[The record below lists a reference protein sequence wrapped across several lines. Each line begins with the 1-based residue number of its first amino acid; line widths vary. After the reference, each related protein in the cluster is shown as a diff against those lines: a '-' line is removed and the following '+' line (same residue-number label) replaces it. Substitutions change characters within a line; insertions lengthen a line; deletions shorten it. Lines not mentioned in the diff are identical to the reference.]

1 MALIIRPNGGINNA
15 VAGLA
20 AGFGQGMQ
28 LGFEKRKVDLAEQE
42 MQLRMAL
49 EKGRQQVEQERLAIA
64 RSADAR
70 AAGQEKRA
78 IDEYNY
84 QLGQRDLGSKV
95 AAEQTAIEGMGTQVT
110 EAQQGA
116 LGRYASTAKEYTTD
130 AERSDLLGKMG
141 YFPLT
146 GKSFSGLHAEA
157 IKKQAATEASMIL
170 GPRLS
175 PQEQTLAQQ
184 YEDRLTA
191 AEKLAEGLSGEQ
203 QTKFREWAR
212 GRALQDLDAS
222 GRMKFAASVADR
234 MAAGAYTPEDNFGQP
249 VNDPQIAAK
258 IQQLL
263 EATQDP
269 RAALADLRK
278 MEQSI
283 LDGVAQQNIKAD
295 NYQSAAL
302 RLAQTREMGRQTN
315 NPNVTQA
322 TVYAQNLLKAGVE
335 GKELSEAMDNAAKG
349 LIARKLTD
357 GSEFVAPAVGF
368 EEAFKNRQAEVDEFN
383 KAKTDATQARAALES
398 MAAAPKLK
406 LPSEYLQMASKAF
419 ENLDDASKARALG
432 RQEIVDENG
441 QKSLTAPTISAQ
453 DFVKNL
459 AQQYRTDD
467 EAAIQQQQQA
477 FEARRTGQAPA
488 QPAATPPAA
497 KPATPAQPAAK
508 QAPTVVPKTDKTESS
523 AIKSAQDI
531 PKEKFVANDA
541 GFVVPKA
548 TPELEERVKKQ
559 LVDKNLLDPKTGK
572 PFAGK
577 EQAMASAA
585 MYLLLV
591 ESGYDVRFL
600 QTNNVLGLPNGEWVK
615 NPQFDKANK

>member
-1 MALIIRPNGGINNA
+1 MALIIRPNSGINNA
-15 VAGLA
+15 MAGIAAGLN
-20 AGFGQGMQ
+20 QGMQ

-49 EKGRQQVEQERLAIA
+49 EKGRKQVEQDRLILAQN
-64 RSADAR
+64 ADAR
-70 AAGQEKRA
+70 AAGQEKRSS
-78 IDEYNY
+78 DEYNY
-84 QLGQRDLGSKV
+84 QLDQRKLGSEV
-95 AAEQTAIEGMGTQVT
+95 AAEQTAIEGLGTQVT
-110 EAQQGA
+110 QAQQGA

-130 AERSDLLGKMG
+130 RERSDLLGKMG

-146 GKSFSGLHAEA
+146 GKNFSGLHAEA

-191 AEKLAEGLSGEQ
+191 AEKLAQGLSGEQ

-212 GRALQDLDAS
+212 GRALQDLDSS
-222 GRMKFAASVADR
+222 GRMAFASSVADR

-263 EATQDP
+263 EASQDP

-283 LDGVAQQNIKAD
+283 LDAVAQQNIKAD

-335 GKELSEAMDNAAKG
+335 GKELDTAMDNAAKG

-357 GSEFVAPAVGF
+357 GTEFVAPAVGF
-368 EEAFKNRQAEVDEFN
+368 EEAFKKRQIEVDDLN
-383 KAKTDATQARAALES
+383 KAKTDSLEARAALELR
-398 MAAAPKLK
+398 AAAPKLK
-406 LPSEYLQMASKAF
+406 LPSDYVQMASKTF

-432 RQEIVDENG
+432 RQEVVDGNG
-441 QKSLTAPTISAQ
+441 QKTLTVPTITTQ
-453 DFVKNL
+453 DFIKNL
-459 AQQYRTDD
+459 AQQYRADD
-467 EAAIQQQQQA
+467 EAAIVQQQQA
-477 FEARRTGQAPA
+477 FEARRSGQATA
-488 QPAATPPAA
+488 QPAATPSAA

-531 PKEKFVANDA
+531 PKENFLANDA
-541 GFVVPKA
+541 GFAVPRA
-548 TPELEERVKKQ
+548 NPELQTKIKKL
-559 LVDKNLLDPKTGK
+559 LVDKELLDPKTGK
-572 PFAGK
+572 AFAGK
-577 EQAMASAA
+577 EKEAASTA

-591 ESGYDVRFL
+591 QNGYDVRFL
-600 QTNNVLGLPNGEWVK
+600 QTDNVLGLPNGKWIK
-615 NPQFDKANK
+615 NPQFAKQ

>member
-1 MALIIRPNGGINNA
+1 MALIIRPNSGINNA
-15 VAGLA
+15 MAGIAAGLS
-20 AGFGQGMQ
+20 QGMQ

-49 EKGRQQVEQERLAIA
+49 EEGRKQVEQDRLTLAQN
-64 RSADAR
+64 ADAR

-78 IDEYNY
+78 IDEHNY
-84 QLGQRDLGSKV
+84 ELGQRDLGSKV

-110 EAQQGA
+110 QAQQGA
-116 LGRYASTAKEYTTD
+116 LGRYAGEAKTYSTLSGAAKATGASVNTPF
-130 AERSDLLGKMG
+130 GKI
-141 YFPLT
+141 PT
-146 GKSFSGLHAEA
+146 VAQTFSKLSEA
-157 IKKQAATEASMIL
+157 QLIL

-175 PQEQTLAQQ
+175 PQEQALAQQ

-191 AEKLAEGLSGEQ
+191 AEKLAQGLSGEQ

-212 GRALQDLDAS
+212 GRALQDLDSS
-222 GRMKFAASVADR
+222 GRMAFASSVADR

-263 EATQDP
+263 EASQDP

-335 GKELSEAMDNAAKG
+335 GKELDTAMDNAAKG
-349 LIARKLTD
+349 LVARKLTD
-357 GSEFVAPAVGF
+357 GTEFVAPAVGF
-368 EEAFKNRQAEVDEFN
+368 EEAFKNRQIEVDTYN
-383 KAKTDATQARAALES
+383 KAKTDAIEARAALELR
-398 MAAAPKLK
+398 AAAPKLK
-406 LPSEYLQMASKAF
+406 LPSEYVQMASKTF

-432 RQEIVDENG
+432 RQEVVDENG
-441 QKSLTAPTISAQ
+441 QKTLTPPTITPQ
-453 DFVKNL
+453 DFIKNL
-459 AQQYRTDD
+459 AQQYRADD
-467 EAAIQQQQQA
+467 EAAIVQQQQA
-477 FEARRTGQAPA
+477 FEASRSGQATA
-488 QPAATPPAA
+488 QPAATPSAA

-508 QAPTVVPKTDKTESS
+508 QAPTVVLKTDKTESS

-531 PKEKFVANDA
+531 PKENFLENDA
-541 GFVVPKA
+541 GFAVPKA
-548 TPELEERVKKQ
+548 NPELQTKIKKL
-559 LVDKNLLDPKTGK
+559 LVDKELLDPKTGK
-572 PFAGK
+572 AFAGK
-577 EQAMASAA
+577 EKAAASAA

-600 QTNNVLGLPNGEWVK
+600 QTDNVLGLPNGKWIK
-615 NPQFDKANK
+615 NPQFAKQE

>member
-1 MALIIRPNGGINNA
+1 MQIEKNRQATENKKL
-15 VAGLA
+15 GLA
-20 AGFGQGMQ
+20 
-28 LGFEKRKVDLAEQE
+28 EN
-42 MQLRMAL
+42 
-49 EKGRQQVEQERLAIA
+49 
-64 RSADAR
+64 ADAR
-70 AAGQEKRA
+70 AAGQEQRVL
-78 IDEYNY
+78 DEYNY
-84 QLGQRDLGSKV
+84 QLEQRTLGSKV

-116 LGRYASTAKEYTTD
+116 LGRYAGEAKTYSTLSGAAKAAGASVNTPF
-130 AERSDLLGKMG
+130 GKI
-141 YFPLT
+141 PT
-146 GKSFSGLHAEA
+146 VAQTFSKLSEA
-157 IKKQAATEASMIL
+157 QLIL

-175 PQEQTLAQQ
+175 PQEQVLVQQ

-191 AEKLAEGLSGEQ
+191 AEKLAQGLSGEQ

-212 GRALQDLDAS
+212 GRALQDLDSS
-222 GRMKFAASVADR
+222 GRLSFAASVADR

-269 RAALADLRK
+269 RAALADLRR

-368 EEAFKNRQAEVDEFN
+368 EEAFKNRQIEVDAFN
-383 KAKTDATQARAALES
+383 KAKTDATEARAALES

-419 ENLDDASKARALG
+419 ENLDDANKARALG
-432 RQEIVDENG
+432 RQEIVGEDG

-497 KPATPAQPAAK
+497 KPATPAQPATK
-508 QAPTVVPKTDKTESS
+508 QAPTVVPKTDKTASS

-531 PKEKFVANDA
+531 PKEDFLANDA
-541 GFVVPKA
+541 GFAVPK
-548 TPELEERVKKQ
+548 PSKELEQKVQKQ
-559 LVDKNLLDPKTGK
+559 LVDKKLLDPATGK
-572 PFAGK
+572 AFAGK
-577 EQAMASAA
+577 EQAMAGAA

-591 ESGYDVRFL
+591 ENGYDVRFL
-600 QTNNVLGLPNGEWVK
+600 QTDNVLGLPNGKWVK
-615 NPQFDKANK
+615 NPQFGNATK

>member
-1 MALIIRPNGGINNA
+1 MALIIRPNSGINNA
-15 VAGLA
+15 MAGIA

-28 LGFEKRKVDLAEQE
+28 LGMEKRKVDLAEQE

-49 EKGRQQVEQERLAIA
+49 EKERKKVEQERLTLAQN
-64 RSADAR
+64 ADTR

-78 IDEYNY
+78 TDEYNY
-84 QLGQRDLGSKV
+84 QLDQRKLGSEV

-110 EAQQGA
+110 QAQQAA
-116 LGRYASTAKEYTTD
+116 LGRHASTAKEYRTD

-146 GKSFSGLHAEA
+146 GKNFSGLHAEA

-175 PQEQTLAQQ
+175 HQEQTLAQQ

-191 AEKLAEGLSGEQ
+191 AEKLAQGLSGEQ

-212 GRALQDLDAS
+212 GRALQDLDSS
-222 GRMKFAASVADR
+222 GRMAFASSVADR

-263 EATQDP
+263 EASQDP

-322 TVYAQNLLKAGVE
+322 TVYAQNLLKSGVE
-335 GKELSEAMDNAAKG
+335 GKELDTAMDNAAKG
-349 LIARKLTD
+349 LVARKLTD
-357 GSEFVAPAVGF
+357 GTEFVAPAVGF
-368 EEAFKNRQAEVDEFN
+368 EEAFKNRQIEVDTYN
-383 KAKTDATQARAALES
+383 KAKTDALEARTALELGY
-398 MAAAPKLK
+398 AAPKLK
-406 LPSEYLQMASKAF
+406 LPSEYVQMASKTF

-432 RQEIVDENG
+432 RQEVVDGNG
-441 QKSLTAPTISAQ
+441 QKTLTAPTITTQ
-453 DFVKNL
+453 DFIKNL
-459 AQQYRTDD
+459 AQQYRADD
-467 EAAIQQQQQA
+467 EAAIVQQQQA
-477 FEARRTGQAPA
+477 FQARRSGQATA
-488 QPAATPPAA
+488 QPAATPSAA

-508 QAPTVVPKTDKTESS
+508 QAPTVVPKTDKPESS
-523 AIKSAQDI
+523 AIKSARDI
-531 PKEKFVANDA
+531 PKENFLANDA
-541 GFVVPKA
+541 GFAVPKA
-548 TPELEERVKKQ
+548 NPELQNKIKKL
-559 LVDKNLLDPKTGK
+559 LVDKELLDPKTGK
-572 PFAGK
+572 AFAGK
-577 EQAMASAA
+577 EKEAASTA

-591 ESGYDVRFL
+591 QNGYDVRFL
-600 QTNNVLGLPNGEWVK
+600 QTDNVLGLPNGKWIK
-615 NPQFDKANK
+615 NPQFAKQ

>member
-1 MALIIRPNGGINNA
+1 MALIIRPNSGINNA
-15 VAGLA
+15 MAGIA

-28 LGFEKRKVDLAEQE
+28 LGMEKRKVDLAEQE

-49 EKGRQQVEQERLAIA
+49 EKGRKQVEQDRLTLAQN
-64 RSADAR
+64 ADAR
-70 AAGQEKRA
+70 AAGQETRA
-78 IDEYNY
+78 INEYNY

-116 LGRYASTAKEYTTD
+116 LGRYASTVKEYTTD

-146 GKSFSGLHAEA
+146 GKNFSGLHAEA

-191 AEKLAEGLSGEQ
+191 AEKLAQGLSGEQ

-212 GRALQDLDAS
+212 GRALQDLDSS
-222 GRMKFAASVADR
+222 GRMAFASSVADR

-263 EATQDP
+263 EASQDP

-335 GKELSEAMDNAAKG
+335 GKELDTAMDNAAKG

-368 EEAFKNRQAEVDEFN
+368 EEAFKQRQIEVDKFN
-383 KAKTDATQARAALES
+383 KAKTDATEAQAALQLQ
-398 MAAAPKLK
+398 AAAPKLK
-406 LPSEYLQMASKAF
+406 LPSDYVQMASKTF

-432 RQEIVDENG
+432 RQEVVDESG
-441 QKSLTAPTISAQ
+441 QKTLTAPTITTQ
-453 DFVKNL
+453 DFIKKL
-459 AQQYRTDD
+459 AQQYRADD
-467 EAAIQQQQQA
+467 EAAIVQQQQA
-477 FEARRTGQAPA
+477 FQDRRSGQATA
-488 QPAATPPAA
+488 QPAATPSAA

-531 PKEKFVANDA
+531 PKENFLANDA
-541 GFVVPKA
+541 GFAVPK
-548 TPELEERVKKQ
+548 PSKELEQKVQKQ
-559 LVDKNLLDPKTGK
+559 LVDKKLLDPATGK
-572 PFAGK
+572 AFAGK
-577 EQAMASAA
+577 EQAMAGAA

-591 ESGYDVRFL
+591 ENGYDVRFL
-600 QTNNVLGLPNGEWVK
+600 QTDNVLGLPNGKWIK
-615 NPQFDKANK
+615 NPQFGNATK

>member
-49 EKGRQQVEQERLAIA
+49 EKGRQQVEQERLTLA

-70 AAGQEKRA
+70 AAGQEQRA
-78 IDEYNY
+78 TDEYNY
-84 QLGQRDLGSKV
+84 QLEQRTLGSKV

-116 LGRYASTAKEYTTD
+116 LGRYAGEAKTYSTLSGAAKAAGASVNTPF
-130 AERSDLLGKMG
+130 GKI
-141 YFPLT
+141 PT
-146 GKSFSGLHAEA
+146 VAQTFSKLSEA
-157 IKKQAATEASMIL
+157 QLIL

-212 GRALQDLDAS
+212 GRALQDLDSS
-222 GRMKFAASVADR
+222 GRMNFAASVADR

-263 EATQDP
+263 EASQDP

-335 GKELSEAMDNAAKG
+335 GKELDAAMDNAAKG

-357 GSEFVAPAVGF
+357 GSEFIAPAVGF
-368 EEAFKNRQAEVDEFN
+368 EEAFKKRQIEVDAFN
-383 KAKTDATQARAALES
+383 KAKTDATEARAALES

-406 LPSEYLQMASKAF
+406 LPSEYLQMAVKTF
-419 ENLDDASKARALG
+419 ENLDDASRARALG
-432 RQEIVDENG
+432 KQEIFDENG
-441 QKSLTAPTISAQ
+441 KKVGLTEPTISAQ
-453 DFVKNL
+453 DVVKNL
-459 AQQYRTDD
+459 AQQYRRDD
-467 EAAIQQQQQA
+467 EAAIGEQQRA

-508 QAPTVVPKTDKTESS
+508 QAPTVVPKTDKTASS

-541 GFVVPKA
+541 GFAVPKV
-548 TPELEERVKKQ
+548 TRELEDKVKKQ

-572 PFAGK
+572 AFAGK
-577 EQAMASAA
+577 EQAMAGAA

-600 QTNNVLGLPNGEWVK
+600 QTDNVLGLPNGEWVK